1 MAPSALGNNIA
12 RLLADAV
19 DVSADQ
25 LDHSARSV
33 IIMCVGILVLIG
45 IFIWWLR
52 R

>member
-1 MAPSALGNNIA
+1 MAPSALGNNLV
-12 RLLADAV
+12 RFLA

-25 LDHSARSV
+25 LDHSARNV
-33 IIMCVGILVLIG
+33 IIMCVGLLVLIG